1 MLPRVGRVSGLLF
14 NRRNKVKKTK
24 PDGVSLSREQA
35 DMLAKRVQ
43 DDVKESEAQLESIIK
58 QSESIILQKLFVE
71 KALQNQRAILARL
84 TQQ

>member
-1 MLPRVGRVSGLLF
+1 M
-14 NRRNKVKKTK
+14 KKTK